1 MASTR
6 RGTRREEPEGDDEG
20 GQGSEEITDG
30 MRAAIVQIVNGAVG
44 THIQRRLPSMLE
56 SALTKPLADIRAML
70 EQGGGQRREEP
81 ADDDEERPR
90 QRRARGQARDEQP
103 DERPARG
110 SARDREPDPEV
121 VKMRKQLDKLTQ
133 EREQERTQARNTTRD
148 AALRELLTASGV
160 DKNRMRGAI
169 AVLRESTKF
178 DDKTNEWTFVRR
190 GDAGDEELDLDTGVK
205 DWAGT
210 DEGKSYLAPAQA
222 GAGGLRAPQ
231 LRSGAGTRP
240 GATPA
245 RAGAPV
251 ADAKA
256 AKAQQR
262 AAAVQSLVG
271 AIGELGGSNVTVG

>member
-6 RGTRREEPEGDDEG
+6 RGTRREETEDDDGG
-20 GQGSEEITDG
+20 GQGGDEISDT

-44 THIQRRLPSMLE
+44 THIQRRLPSMLDA
-56 SALTKPLADIRAML
+56 ALAKPLGDIRALL
-70 EQGGGQRREEP
+70 EQGGQRREEQGE
-81 ADDDEERPR
+81 DDQEERPR
-90 QRRARGQARDEQP
+90 QRRARGQAREDQQE
-103 DERPARG
+103 ERPAR
-110 SARDREPDPEV
+110 AATVDPEL
-121 VKMRKQLDKLTQ
+121 VKLRKQMDKMTQ

-148 AALRELLTASGV
+148 ASLRELLTAAGV
-160 DKNRMRGAI
+160 DKNRLRGAV

-178 DDKTNEWTFVRR
+178 DDKTNEWTFVRK

-210 DEGKSYLAPAQA
+210 DEGKSYLAPVQA
-222 GAGGLRAPQ
+222 GAGGPRAPQ

-245 RAGAPV
+245 RGAAPV

>member
-1 MASTR
+1 MASTQR
-6 RGTRREEPEGDDEG
+6 RGTRREENDEG
-20 GQGSEEITDG
+20 GEGGEGSDEITDG

-70 EQGGGQRREEP
+70 EQGAGQRREEQP
-81 ADDDEERPR
+81 DDPDDERPR
-90 QRRARGQARDEQP
+90 QRRARGQAREEQP

-110 SARDREPDPEV
+110 TPAPDPEV
-121 VKMRKQLDKLTQ
+121 AKMRKQLDKLTQ

-148 AALRELLTASGV
+148 ASLRELLTAAGV
-160 DKNRMRGAI
+160 DKNRLRGAV

-190 GDAGDEELDLDTGVK
+190 GEGGDEELDLDTGVK

-222 GAGGLRAPQ
+222 GAGGMRPPQ